1 MGSFSLLSHIRTTHS
16 PGRKTALQRLAH
28 TPPVTVN
35 ISNTAQRPSN
45 FYLPPP
51 KFHGEFGEAAVSL
64 DGLTGLASP
73 NGKASGFWMSGQ
85 SKNDAVIASRLGM
98 DTAPMAARIES
109 LTAVVGN
116 FEDAIQIKQKGE
128 WIITD
133 ADGREI
139 GRAMLLTGG
148 AEGRFDFDDE
158 KSNLSIT
165 LATKA
170 GSKHTDAGKPSEDS
184 VGLLQLTLLD
194 GRKIHILVVGDGMSL
209 SDAGAVASASY
220 VLGALEK
227 AISIVRDETRIPLPH
242 ELNKA
247 GALLLKSQREKLNFL
262 SAETTGTI
270 LVLAPE
276 GNTAIVMG
284 DTMILQG
291 ETTGGSY
298 ETQSYSPT
306 QVQENGTMGVT
317 AVLSNRHP
325 RRFALRETSGG
336 TRFFIV
342 TDAMTETGVNPILS

>member
-1 MGSFSLLSHIRTTHS
+1 MVFFKFQPPVFRVSPMGSFSLLSHIRTTHS

-85 SKNDAVIASRLGM
+85 SKNYAVIASRLGM

-158 KSNLSIT
+158 KSMKLMNKIKNGFHRWFT
-165 LATKA
+165 F
-170 GSKHTDAGKPSEDS
+170 
-184 VGLLQLTLLD
+184 LTYPN
-194 GRKIHILVVGDGMSL
+194 V
-209 SDAGAVASASY
+209 
-220 VLGALEK
+220 EP
-227 AISIVRDETRIPLPH
+227 T
-242 ELNKA
+242 N
-247 GALLLKSQREKLNFL
+247 
-262 SAETTGTI
+262 
-270 LVLAPE
+270 
-276 GNTAIVMG
+276 NTA
-284 DTMILQG
+284 
-291 ETTGGSY
+291 E
-298 ETQSYSPT
+298 
-306 QVQENGTMGVT
+306 
-317 AVLSNRHP
+317 R
-325 RRFALRETSGG
+325 ALREHVVIRKIIGG
-336 TRFFIV
+336 LRSMEGARVHEVIMSCFATWKLAGLNLFDTLVSFLR
-342 TDAMTETGVNPILS
+342 GS